1 MKKKYKRILIIIL
14 IVVLLAII
22 SFVIYKILLNN
33 KTEEEV
39 VNVVDSISE
48 YGYNLD
54 DRDTELM
61 KSTYEELKNI
71 LNSDEIDYELYAN
84 TLAKLFVIDLFT
96 MDNKINKYDVGSTE
110 YVYPDALEN
119 YKLNV
124 EDTLYKH
131 MENNS
136 SGKRKQDLPEV
147 SNIEV
152 LSNETDEYTIEENSF
167 DATIVQGDTMTVLC
181 SALASYYKKIPVFH
195 VEAGLRSYDIYEPFP
210 EEIMRQMT
218 TRVAEL
224 NFAPTEKNKHALL
237 KENVSPDKIFVTGN
251 TVIDALFC
259 LTPPAH
265 RAAAARPSRPRPRRR
280 SA

>member
-61 KSTYEELKNI
+61 KSVYEELKNI

-96 MDNKINKYDVGSTE
+96 MDNKINKYDVGGSE

-147 SNIEV
+147 SSIEV
-152 LSNETDEYTIEENSF
+152 LSNETDEYTIGENSF
-167 DATIVQGDTMTVLC
+167 DSYIVNLSWQYVSDLGYDNN
-181 SALASYYKKIPVFH
+181 ALITLINLDNKLYV
-195 VEAGLRSYDIYEPFP
+195 VEYEVG
-210 EEIMRQMT
+210 E
-218 TRVAEL
+218 
-224 NFAPTEKNKHALL
+224 
-237 KENVSPDKIFVTGN
+237 
-251 TVIDALFC
+251 
-259 LTPPAH
+259 
-265 RAAAARPSRPRPRRR
+265 
-280 SA
+280 

>member
-33 KTEEEV
+33 KTEEEI

-71 LNSDEIDYELYAN
+71 LNSDEIDYELYASA
-84 TLAKLFVIDLFT
+84 LARLFVIDLFT
-96 MDNKINKYDVGSTE
+96 MDNKINKYDVGGSE

-119 YKLNV
+119 FKLNV

-147 SNIEV
+147 SSIEV
-152 LSNETDEYTIEENSF
+152 LSNETDEYTIGENSF
-167 DATIVQGDTMTVLC
+167 DSYIVNLSWQYVSDLGYDNN
-181 SALASYYKKIPVFH
+181 ALITLINLDNKLYV
-195 VEAGLRSYDIYEPFP
+195 VEYEVG
-210 EEIMRQMT
+210 E
-218 TRVAEL
+218 
-224 NFAPTEKNKHALL
+224 
-237 KENVSPDKIFVTGN
+237 
-251 TVIDALFC
+251 
-259 LTPPAH
+259 
-265 RAAAARPSRPRPRRR
+265 
-280 SA
+280 

>member
-96 MDNKINKYDVGSTE
+96 MDNKINKYDVGGSE

-119 YKLNV
+119 FKLNV

-147 SNIEV
+147 SSIEV
-152 LSNETDEYTIEENSF
+152 LSNETDEYTIGENSF
-167 DATIVQGDTMTVLC
+167 DSYIVNLSWQYVSDLGYDNN
-181 SALASYYKKIPVFH
+181 ALITLINLDNKLYV
-195 VEAGLRSYDIYEPFP
+195 VEYEVG
-210 EEIMRQMT
+210 E
-218 TRVAEL
+218 
-224 NFAPTEKNKHALL
+224 
-237 KENVSPDKIFVTGN
+237 
-251 TVIDALFC
+251 
-259 LTPPAH
+259 
-265 RAAAARPSRPRPRRR
+265 
-280 SA
+280 

>member
-61 KSTYEELKNI
+61 KSVYEELKNI
-71 LNSDEIDYELYAN
+71 LNSDEIDYELYASA
-84 TLAKLFVIDLFT
+84 LARLFVIDLFT
-96 MDNKINKYDVGSTE
+96 MDNKINKYDVGGSE

-119 YKLNV
+119 FKLNV

-136 SGKRKQDLPEV
+136 SGKRKQELPEV
-147 SNIEV
+147 SSIEV
-152 LSNETDEYTIEENSF
+152 LSNETDEYTIGENSF
-167 DATIVQGDTMTVLC
+167 DSYIVNLSWQYVSDLGYDNN
-181 SALASYYKKIPVFH
+181 ALITLINLDNKLYV
-195 VEAGLRSYDIYEPFP
+195 VEYEVG
-210 EEIMRQMT
+210 E
-218 TRVAEL
+218 
-224 NFAPTEKNKHALL
+224 
-237 KENVSPDKIFVTGN
+237 
-251 TVIDALFC
+251 
-259 LTPPAH
+259 
-265 RAAAARPSRPRPRRR
+265 
-280 SA
+280 

>member
-71 LNSDEIDYELYAN
+71 LNSDEIDYELYASA
-84 TLAKLFVIDLFT
+84 LARLFVIDLFT
-96 MDNKINKYDVGSTE
+96 MDNKINKYDVGGSE

-119 YKLNV
+119 FKLNV

-136 SGKRKQDLPEV
+136 SGKRKQELPEV
-147 SNIEV
+147 SSIEV
-152 LSNETDEYTIEENSF
+152 LSNETDEYTIGENSF
-167 DATIVQGDTMTVLC
+167 DSYIVNLSWQYVSDLGYDNN
-181 SALASYYKKIPVFH
+181 ALITLINLDNKLYV
-195 VEAGLRSYDIYEPFP
+195 VEYEVG
-210 EEIMRQMT
+210 E
-218 TRVAEL
+218 
-224 NFAPTEKNKHALL
+224 
-237 KENVSPDKIFVTGN
+237 
-251 TVIDALFC
+251 
-259 LTPPAH
+259 
-265 RAAAARPSRPRPRRR
+265 
-280 SA
+280 

>member
-96 MDNKINKYDVGSTE
+96 MDNKINKYDVGGSE

-119 YKLNV
+119 FKLNV

-136 SGKRKQDLPEV
+136 SGKRKQELPEV
-147 SNIEV
+147 SSIEV
-152 LSNETDEYTIEENSF
+152 LSNETDEYTIGENSF
-167 DATIVQGDTMTVLC
+167 DSYIVNLSWQYVSDLGYDNN
-181 SALASYYKKIPVFH
+181 ALITLINLDNKLYV
-195 VEAGLRSYDIYEPFP
+195 VEYEVG
-210 EEIMRQMT
+210 E
-218 TRVAEL
+218 
-224 NFAPTEKNKHALL
+224 
-237 KENVSPDKIFVTGN
+237 
-251 TVIDALFC
+251 
-259 LTPPAH
+259 
-265 RAAAARPSRPRPRRR
+265 
-280 SA
+280 

>member
-61 KSTYEELKNI
+61 KSVYEELKNI
-71 LNSDEIDYELYAN
+71 LNSDEIDYELYASA
-84 TLAKLFVIDLFT
+84 LARLFVIDLFT

-136 SGKRKQDLPEV
+136 SGKRKQELPEV
-147 SNIEV
+147 SSIEV
-152 LSNETDEYTIEENSF
+152 LSNETDEYTIGENSF
-167 DATIVQGDTMTVLC
+167 DSYIVNLSWQYVSDLGYDNN
-181 SALASYYKKIPVFH
+181 ALITLINLDNKLYV
-195 VEAGLRSYDIYEPFP
+195 VEYEVG
-210 EEIMRQMT
+210 E
-218 TRVAEL
+218 
-224 NFAPTEKNKHALL
+224 
-237 KENVSPDKIFVTGN
+237 
-251 TVIDALFC
+251 
-259 LTPPAH
+259 
-265 RAAAARPSRPRPRRR
+265 
-280 SA
+280 

>member
-71 LNSDEIDYELYAN
+71 LNSDEIDYELYASA
-84 TLAKLFVIDLFT
+84 LAKLFVIDLFT

-119 YKLNV
+119 FKLNV

-152 LSNETDEYTIEENSF
+152 LSTETGEYTIGENSF
-167 DATIVQGDTMTVLC
+167 DSYIVNLSWQYVSDLGYDNN
-181 SALASYYKKIPVFH
+181 ALITLINLDNKLYV
-195 VEAGLRSYDIYEPFP
+195 VEYEVG
-210 EEIMRQMT
+210 E
-218 TRVAEL
+218 
-224 NFAPTEKNKHALL
+224 
-237 KENVSPDKIFVTGN
+237 
-251 TVIDALFC
+251 
-259 LTPPAH
+259 
-265 RAAAARPSRPRPRRR
+265 
-280 SA
+280 

>member
-61 KSTYEELKNI
+61 KSTYEELKKI

-119 YKLNV
+119 FKLNV

-136 SGKRKQDLPEV
+136 GGKRKQDLPEV
-147 SNIEV
+147 SSIEV
-152 LSNETDEYTIEENSF
+152 LSTETGEYTIEENSF
-167 DATIVQGDTMTVLC
+167 DSYIVNLSWQYVSDLGYDNN
-181 SALASYYKKIPVFH
+181 ALITLINLDNKLYV
-195 VEAGLRSYDIYEPFP
+195 VEYEVG
-210 EEIMRQMT
+210 E
-218 TRVAEL
+218 
-224 NFAPTEKNKHALL
+224 
-237 KENVSPDKIFVTGN
+237 
-251 TVIDALFC
+251 
-259 LTPPAH
+259 
-265 RAAAARPSRPRPRRR
+265 
-280 SA
+280 

>member
-61 KSTYEELKNI
+61 KSVYEELKNI
-71 LNSDEIDYELYAN
+71 LNSDEIDYELYASA
-84 TLAKLFVIDLFT
+84 LAKLFVIDLFT
-96 MDNKINKYDVGSTE
+96 MDNKINKYDVGGSE

-119 YKLNV
+119 FKLNV

-147 SNIEV
+147 SSIEV
-152 LSNETDEYTIEENSF
+152 LSNETDEYTIGENSF
-167 DATIVQGDTMTVLC
+167 DSYIVNLSWQYVSDLGYDNN
-181 SALASYYKKIPVFH
+181 ALITLINLDNKLYV
-195 VEAGLRSYDIYEPFP
+195 VEYEVG
-210 EEIMRQMT
+210 E
-218 TRVAEL
+218 
-224 NFAPTEKNKHALL
+224 
-237 KENVSPDKIFVTGN
+237 
-251 TVIDALFC
+251 
-259 LTPPAH
+259 
-265 RAAAARPSRPRPRRR
+265 
-280 SA
+280 

>member
-71 LNSDEIDYELYAN
+71 LNSDEIDYELYASA
-84 TLAKLFVIDLFT
+84 LARLFVIDLFT
-96 MDNKINKYDVGSTE
+96 MDNKINKYDVGGSE

-119 YKLNV
+119 FKLNV

-136 SGKRKQDLPEV
+136 SGKRKQELPEV
-147 SNIEV
+147 SSIEV
-152 LSNETDEYTIEENSF
+152 LSNETEEYTIGENSF
-167 DATIVQGDTMTVLC
+167 DSYIVNLSWQYVSDLGYDNN
-181 SALASYYKKIPVFH
+181 ALITLINLDNKLYV
-195 VEAGLRSYDIYEPFP
+195 VEYEVG
-210 EEIMRQMT
+210 E
-218 TRVAEL
+218 
-224 NFAPTEKNKHALL
+224 
-237 KENVSPDKIFVTGN
+237 
-251 TVIDALFC
+251 
-259 LTPPAH
+259 
-265 RAAAARPSRPRPRRR
+265 
-280 SA
+280 

>member
-61 KSTYEELKNI
+61 KSVYEELKNI
-71 LNSDEIDYELYAN
+71 LNSDEIDYELYASA
-84 TLAKLFVIDLFT
+84 LARLFVIDLFT
-96 MDNKINKYDVGSTE
+96 MDNKINKYDVGGSE

-119 YKLNV
+119 FKLNV

-147 SNIEV
+147 SSIEV
-152 LSNETDEYTIEENSF
+152 LSNETDEYTIGENSF
-167 DATIVQGDTMTVLC
+167 DSYIVNLSWQYVSDLGYDNN
-181 SALASYYKKIPVFH
+181 ALITLINLDNKLYV
-195 VEAGLRSYDIYEPFP
+195 VEYEVG
-210 EEIMRQMT
+210 E
-218 TRVAEL
+218 
-224 NFAPTEKNKHALL
+224 
-237 KENVSPDKIFVTGN
+237 
-251 TVIDALFC
+251 
-259 LTPPAH
+259 
-265 RAAAARPSRPRPRRR
+265 
-280 SA
+280 

>member
-61 KSTYEELKNI
+61 KSVYEELKNI
-71 LNSDEIDYELYAN
+71 LNSDEIDYELYAS

-96 MDNKINKYDVGSTE
+96 MDNKINKYDVGGSE

-119 YKLNV
+119 FKLNV

-147 SNIEV
+147 SSIEV
-152 LSNETDEYTIEENSF
+152 LSNETDEYTIGENSF
-167 DATIVQGDTMTVLC
+167 DSYIVNLSWQYVSDLGYDNN
-181 SALASYYKKIPVFH
+181 ALITLINLDNKLYV
-195 VEAGLRSYDIYEPFP
+195 VEYEVG
-210 EEIMRQMT
+210 E
-218 TRVAEL
+218 
-224 NFAPTEKNKHALL
+224 
-237 KENVSPDKIFVTGN
+237 
-251 TVIDALFC
+251 
-259 LTPPAH
+259 
-265 RAAAARPSRPRPRRR
+265 
-280 SA
+280 

>member
-71 LNSDEIDYELYAN
+71 LNSDEIDYELYASA
-84 TLAKLFVIDLFT
+84 LAKLFVIDLFT

-119 YKLNV
+119 FKLNV

-136 SGKRKQDLPEV
+136 GGKRKQDLPEV
-147 SNIEV
+147 SSIEV
-152 LSNETDEYTIEENSF
+152 LSTETGEYTIEENSF
-167 DATIVQGDTMTVLC
+167 DSYIVNLSWQYVSDLGYDNN
-181 SALASYYKKIPVFH
+181 ALITLINLDNKLYV
-195 VEAGLRSYDIYEPFP
+195 VEYEVG
-210 EEIMRQMT
+210 E
-218 TRVAEL
+218 
-224 NFAPTEKNKHALL
+224 
-237 KENVSPDKIFVTGN
+237 
-251 TVIDALFC
+251 
-259 LTPPAH
+259 
-265 RAAAARPSRPRPRRR
+265 
-280 SA
+280 

>member
-33 KTEEEV
+33 KTEEEI

-71 LNSDEIDYELYAN
+71 LNSDEIDYELYASA
-84 TLAKLFVIDLFT
+84 LAKLFVIDLFT
-96 MDNKINKYDVGSTE
+96 MDNKINKYDVGGSE

-119 YKLNV
+119 FKLNV

-147 SNIEV
+147 SSIEV
-152 LSNETDEYTIEENSF
+152 LSNETDEYTIGENSF
-167 DATIVQGDTMTVLC
+167 DSYIVNLSWQYVSDLGYDNN
-181 SALASYYKKIPVFH
+181 ALITLINLDNKLYV
-195 VEAGLRSYDIYEPFP
+195 VEYEVG
-210 EEIMRQMT
+210 E
-218 TRVAEL
+218 
-224 NFAPTEKNKHALL
+224 
-237 KENVSPDKIFVTGN
+237 
-251 TVIDALFC
+251 
-259 LTPPAH
+259 
-265 RAAAARPSRPRPRRR
+265 
-280 SA
+280 

>member
-61 KSTYEELKNI
+61 KSVYEELKNI
-71 LNSDEIDYELYAN
+71 LNSDEIDYELYASA
-84 TLAKLFVIDLFT
+84 LARLFVIDLFT
-96 MDNKINKYDVGSTE
+96 MDNKINKYDGGGSE

-119 YKLNV
+119 FKLNV

-147 SNIEV
+147 SSIEV
-152 LSNETDEYTIEENSF
+152 LSNETDEYTIGENSF
-167 DATIVQGDTMTVLC
+167 DSYIVNLSWQYVSDLGYDNN
-181 SALASYYKKIPVFH
+181 ALITLINLDNKLYV
-195 VEAGLRSYDIYEPFP
+195 VEYEVG
-210 EEIMRQMT
+210 E
-218 TRVAEL
+218 
-224 NFAPTEKNKHALL
+224 
-237 KENVSPDKIFVTGN
+237 
-251 TVIDALFC
+251 
-259 LTPPAH
+259 
-265 RAAAARPSRPRPRRR
+265 
-280 SA
+280 

>member
-71 LNSDEIDYELYAN
+71 LNSDEIDYELYASA
-84 TLAKLFVIDLFT
+84 LARLFVIDLFT
-96 MDNKINKYDVGSTE
+96 MDNKINKYDVGGSE

-119 YKLNV
+119 FKLNV

-147 SNIEV
+147 SSIEV
-152 LSNETDEYTIEENSF
+152 LSTETGEYTIEENSF
-167 DATIVQGDTMTVLC
+167 DSYIVNLSWQYVSDLGYDNN
-181 SALASYYKKIPVFH
+181 ALITLINLDDKLYV
-195 VEAGLRSYDIYEPFP
+195 VEYEVG
-210 EEIMRQMT
+210 E
-218 TRVAEL
+218 
-224 NFAPTEKNKHALL
+224 
-237 KENVSPDKIFVTGN
+237 
-251 TVIDALFC
+251 
-259 LTPPAH
+259 
-265 RAAAARPSRPRPRRR
+265 
-280 SA
+280 

>member
-119 YKLNV
+119 FKLNV

-136 SGKRKQDLPEV
+136 SGKRKQELPEV
-147 SNIEV
+147 SSIEV
-152 LSNETDEYTIEENSF
+152 LSNETDEYTIGENSF
-167 DATIVQGDTMTVLC
+167 DSYIVNLSWQYVSDLGYDNN
-181 SALASYYKKIPVFH
+181 ALITLINLDNKLYV
-195 VEAGLRSYDIYEPFP
+195 VEYEVG
-210 EEIMRQMT
+210 E
-218 TRVAEL
+218 
-224 NFAPTEKNKHALL
+224 
-237 KENVSPDKIFVTGN
+237 
-251 TVIDALFC
+251 
-259 LTPPAH
+259 
-265 RAAAARPSRPRPRRR
+265 
-280 SA
+280 

>member
-14 IVVLLAII
+14 IVVLLTII

-119 YKLNV
+119 FKLNV

-136 SGKRKQDLPEV
+136 GGKRKQELPEV
-147 SNIEV
+147 SSIEV
-152 LSNETDEYTIEENSF
+152 LSTETGEYTIEENSF
-167 DATIVQGDTMTVLC
+167 DSYIVNLSWQYVSDLGYDNN
-181 SALASYYKKIPVFH
+181 ALITLINLDNKLYV
-195 VEAGLRSYDIYEPFP
+195 VEYEVG
-210 EEIMRQMT
+210 E
-218 TRVAEL
+218 
-224 NFAPTEKNKHALL
+224 
-237 KENVSPDKIFVTGN
+237 
-251 TVIDALFC
+251 
-259 LTPPAH
+259 
-265 RAAAARPSRPRPRRR
+265 
-280 SA
+280 

>member
-61 KSTYEELKNI
+61 KSVYEELKNI

-96 MDNKINKYDVGSTE
+96 MDNKINKYDVGGSE

-119 YKLNV
+119 FKLNV

-147 SNIEV
+147 SSIEV
-152 LSNETDEYTIEENSF
+152 LSNETDEYTIGENSF
-167 DATIVQGDTMTVLC
+167 DSYIVNLSWQYVSDLGYDNN
-181 SALASYYKKIPVFH
+181 ALITLINLDNKLYV
-195 VEAGLRSYDIYEPFP
+195 VEYEVG
-210 EEIMRQMT
+210 E
-218 TRVAEL
+218 
-224 NFAPTEKNKHALL
+224 
-237 KENVSPDKIFVTGN
+237 
-251 TVIDALFC
+251 
-259 LTPPAH
+259 
-265 RAAAARPSRPRPRRR
+265 
-280 SA
+280 

>member
-71 LNSDEIDYELYAN
+71 LNSDEIDYELYASA
-84 TLAKLFVIDLFT
+84 LAKLFVIDLFT
-96 MDNKINKYDVGSTE
+96 MDNKINKYDVGGSE

-119 YKLNV
+119 FKLNV

-136 SGKRKQDLPEV
+136 SGKRKQELPEV
-147 SNIEV
+147 SSIEV
-152 LSNETDEYTIEENSF
+152 LSNETDEYTIGENSF
-167 DATIVQGDTMTVLC
+167 DSYIVNLSWQYVSDLGYDNN
-181 SALASYYKKIPVFH
+181 ALITLINLDNKLYV
-195 VEAGLRSYDIYEPFP
+195 VEYEVG
-210 EEIMRQMT
+210 E
-218 TRVAEL
+218 
-224 NFAPTEKNKHALL
+224 
-237 KENVSPDKIFVTGN
+237 
-251 TVIDALFC
+251 
-259 LTPPAH
+259 
-265 RAAAARPSRPRPRRR
+265 
-280 SA
+280 